1 MTLLGKRLREL
12 RQQKGLSLEEVG
24 RLLSMSF
31 NAIAMYERGE
41 RTPPAHRLQRL
52 ADFYGVSV
60 DYLLGRTDDP
70 GPRGTRTGPRLPEN
84 NLLPERLR
92 KARQMAGL
100 SQREV
105 ASKLNVTQQAVSSW
119 ETGTRRPDP
128 DVLVQLAKLYRV
140 PVSYLLGE
148 PDQPVPGG
156 VTPDP
161 RDLPAGIG
169 GVPVRLVPVPVVG
182 RVHAGESMPPTEHLE
197 GYEWMAEDDV
207 RGGTYFILIVR
218 GDCMDGGPAPI
229 REGYRVLVRVQ
240 PEVEDG
246 QVAVVFLPGEDE
258 AVLRRVRKAGEHVV
272 LTADNPSYPPVVL
285 RPEDVRIVGR
295 VVQVTFEPAA
305 ARDV

>member
-1 MTLLGKRLREL
+1 MDPRSIGEKIRRLREARGWSL
-12 RQQKGLSLEEVG
+12 RQLEARSGVSNSAISLIERGKRIPNSETLRRLAAALGVTIRELYEDDGGTWSPPALAGLS
-24 RLLSMSF
+24 
-31 NAIAMYERGE
+31 A
-41 RTPPAHRLQRL
+41 
-52 ADFYGVSV
+52 
-60 DYLLGRTDDP
+60 
-70 GPRGTRTGPRLPEN
+70 
-84 NLLPERLR
+84 RLR
-92 KARQMAGL
+92 RARARAGL
-100 SQREV
+100 SQQEV

-119 ETGTRRPDP
+119 ESGTRRPDP

-148 PDQPVPGG
+148 PEPPASGGAAQRPRELPPG
-156 VTPDP
+156 VE
-161 RDLPAGIG
+161 

-182 RVHAGESMPPTEHLE
+182 RVHAGESMPPTEHIE

-207 RGGTYFILIVR
+207 RGGTYFFLVVR

-272 LTADNPSYPPVVL
+272 LTADNPAYPPVVL
-285 RPEDVRIVGR
+285 RPEEVRIVGR